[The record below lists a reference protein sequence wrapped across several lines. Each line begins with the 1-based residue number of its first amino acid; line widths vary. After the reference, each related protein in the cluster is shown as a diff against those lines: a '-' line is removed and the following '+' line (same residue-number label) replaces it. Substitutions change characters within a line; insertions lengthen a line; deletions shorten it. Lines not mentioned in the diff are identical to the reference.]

1 MKRLRIL
8 LPLIWMVVIFYFS
21 SIPNL
26 ELTGNLSTY
35 DLILRKLAHITE
47 YTILAFLWWFS
58 LPKKD
63 NRTRAIFAITISV
76 LYAFSDELH
85 QHYVY
90 SRDGKILDVLTDSVG
105 VTIGTFLGY
114 YNDKRKSF
122 SKKEDLH
129 N

>member
-1 MKRLRIL
+1 
-8 LPLIWMVVIFYFS
+8 MVVIFYFS

-26 ELTGNLSTY
+26 ELTGDLSAY
-35 DLILRKLAHITE
+35 DLVLRKLAHITE
-47 YTILAFLWWFS
+47 YAILAFLWWFS

-63 NRTRAIFAITISV
+63 NQTRAIYAITISV

-85 QHYVY
+85 QHFVY
-90 SRDGKILDVLTDSVG
+90 SRDGKILDVLIDSIG

-114 YNDKRKSF
+114 YNDKRKRF
-122 SKKEDLH
+122 SKKQDVH